1 MILIDD
7 TTWAGEG
14 GSICVCKSTNPIY
27 TEFFSE
33 NSLIVTVVTCKATSF
48 FFKNTCLL

>member
-1 MILIDD
+1 MILIYD
-7 TTWAGEG
+7 TTWAGG

-33 NSLIVTVVTCKATSF
+33 NSLIVTVVACEATSF
-48 FFKNTCLL
+48 FFKNTFLL